1 MTTGPLSGT
10 SATPLVIA
18 AHGTRDAEGE
28 AVCRALAD
36 RVQALLPDRRV
47 ALGFVEL
54 SSPSIPDALVDV
66 LRGQAEPRAVVVPL
80 MLGTGGHV
88 RVDIPE
94 FIEEA
99 LEAVPG
105 ARIDYAAHLGPDP
118 RLIDAVRERIS
129 AAMGDWAPAETTL
142 VLVGR
147 GALVPDANADHVRL
161 ARLHFETGG
170 WQGVE
175 PGFIQVTR
183 PSLPEALDRAYAA
196 GGRQLVVMGHWLF
209 PGRLRTWTFEQAEAW
224 AAAHTDVEVRVAEV
238 IGACDEL
245 ARVVADRYRETLMD
259 APGVGAPA
267 YLSGLRLRGRR
278 VVVVGGGT
286 VSSRRLPRLL
296 DSGADVTLISPTAT
310 PALEALAVEGR
321 IAWERRAYL
330 DGDIRGA
337 WYVLAQTNSPEVN
350 ARVAAEAEASR
361 TFCVRADDATG
372 GTAWTPTTMNADGV
386 TVGVLGSR
394 DPVRSRGVRDA
405 LLASVRSALAQET
418 P

>member
-1 MTTGPLSGT
+1 MT
-10 SATPLVIA
+10 TPLVIA
-18 AHGTRDAEGE
+18 AHGTRDPQGE
-28 AVCRALAD
+28 AVSRELAE

-47 ALGFVEL
+47 AIGFVEL
-54 SSPSIPDALVDV
+54 SSPSIPDVLVDV
-66 LRGQAEPRAVVVPL
+66 LRGQDDPRAVVVPL

-88 RVDIPE
+88 RIDIPE

-99 LEAVPG
+99 LEVVPG
-105 ARIDYAAHLGPDP
+105 ARIDYAAHLGPDS
-118 RLIDAVRERIS
+118 RLIDAVRARI
-129 AAMGDWAPAETTL
+129 AAVMGDWVPADTTV

-196 GGRQLVVMGHWLF
+196 GGRKIVVMGHWLF
-209 PGRLRTWTFEQAEAW
+209 PGRLRTWTHEQSAAW
-224 AAAHTDVEVRVAEV
+224 AAAHPDAQVRVAEV

-245 ARVVADRYRETLMD
+245 AHVVADRYRQTLLD
-259 APGVGAPA
+259 APGAGAPA
-267 YLSGLRLRGRR
+267 YLSGLRLGGRR
-278 VVVVGGGT
+278 VVVVGGGA
-286 VSSRRLPRLL
+286 VSTRRVPRLL
-296 DSGADVTLISPTAT
+296 DSGADVTLISPEAT
-310 PALEALAVEGR
+310 PALEALVAQGR
-321 IAWERRAYL
+321 LAWERRRYA
-330 DGDIRGA
+330 DGDVAGA
-337 WYVLAQTNSPEVN
+337 WYALAQTDDPRVN
-350 ARVAAEAEASR
+350 ALVAAEAEAGR

-372 GTAWTPTTMNADGV
+372 GSAWTATTMNADGV

-405 LLASVRSALAQET
+405 LLASVRSALAKEAS
-418 P
+418 